1 MAQFPNL
8 LTELHQLEFD
18 YADGDGIDFEPYQT
32 FMSKNEASQWL
43 KAWTGNSQAD
53 ADSLL
58 VFGQDGTGGYAAFW
72 MVNQDNEILD
82 QPIVFLGSEGEI
94 GVVAKDFNDYLWL
107 LAQNHGPLE
116 SIECPED
123 NSKINNTFLNFA
135 KQNSKSNSRPVSEI
149 LSDAQNSNPN
159 FKGWIESLIRY

>member
-8 LTELHQLEFD
+8 LTELHKLEFD
-18 YADGDGIDFEPYQT
+18 YADGDGIDFEPYQN
-32 FMSKNEASQWL
+32 FMSQNEAHQWL

-53 ADSLL
+53 ANSLL

-72 MVNQDNEILD
+72 MINQDKDILD

-107 LAQNHGPLE
+107 LSQNHGPFE
-116 SIECPED
+116 SIEYPED
-123 NSKINNTFLNFA
+123 TSKINNDFLTFA
-135 KQNSKSNSRPVSEI
+135 KQNSKSISRPVLEI
-149 LSDAQNSNPN
+149 INDAQSSYPN
-159 FKGWIESLIRY
+159 FKTWIQSVIQY

>member
-1 MAQFPNL
+1 MTQFPNL

-32 FMSKNEASQWL
+32 FMSQNQANQWL
-43 KAWTGNSQAD
+43 EAWTGNSQAD
-53 ADSLL
+53 ANSLL

-72 MVNQDNEILD
+72 MINQDKDILD
-82 QPIVFLGSEGEI
+82 QPIVFLGSEGAI

-116 SIECPED
+116 SIEYPED
-123 NSKINNTFLNFA
+123 TSKINNNFLNFA
-135 KQNSKSNSRPVSEI
+135 KQNSKSISRSVSI
-149 LSDAQNSNPN
+149 ITSDAQNSYPN
-159 FKGWIESLIRY
+159 FKGWIEDMIMY

>member
-1 MAQFPNL
+1 MPQFPNL
-8 LTELHQLEFD
+8 LTKLHQLEFD
-18 YADGDGIDFEPYQT
+18 YADGDGIDFEPYQD
-32 FMSKNEASQWL
+32 FMSQSAANQWL

-53 ADSLL
+53 ANALF

-72 MVNQDNEILD
+72 MVNQDKEILD

-116 SIECPED
+116 SIEYPED
-123 NSKINNTFLNFA
+123 TSKINNTFLNFA
-135 KQNSKSNSRPVSEI
+135 KQNSKSISRPVSEI
-149 LSDAQNSNPN
+149 ISDAQNSNPN
-159 FKGWIESLIRY
+159 FKGWIESLIL

>member
-1 MAQFPNL
+1 MPQFPNL
-8 LTELHQLEFD
+8 LTKLHQLEFD
-18 YADGDGIDFEPYQT
+18 YADGDGIDFEPYQD
-32 FMSKNEASQWL
+32 FMSQSKANQWL

-53 ADSLL
+53 ANSLF

-72 MVNQDNEILD
+72 MVNQDKEILD

-116 SIECPED
+116 SIEYPED
-123 NSKINNTFLNFA
+123 TSKINNTFLNFA
-135 KQNSKSNSRPVSEI
+135 KQNSKSISRPVSEI
-149 LSDAQNSNPN
+149 ISDAQNSNPN
-159 FKGWIESLIRY
+159 FKGWIESLIL

>member
-1 MAQFPNL
+1 MTKFPNL
-8 LTELHQLEFD
+8 LTELHKLEFD

-32 FMSKNEASQWL
+32 FMSKNEVSQWL
-43 KAWTGNSQAD
+43 KAWTGNGQTD
-53 ADSLL
+53 VDSLL
-58 VFGQDGTGGYAAFW
+58 VFGQDGTGRYAAFW
-72 MVNQDNEILD
+72 MVNPDKEILD

-116 SIECPED
+116 SIEYPED
-123 NSKINNTFLNFA
+123 TSKVNNAFLNFA
-135 KQNSKSNSRPVSEI
+135 KQNSKSIFRPVSEI

-159 FKGWIESLIRY
+159 FKGWIEGLIR

>member
-8 LTELHQLEFD
+8 LTKLHQLEFD

-32 FMSKNEASQWL
+32 FMSQNEANQWL

-53 ADSLL
+53 ANSLL

-72 MVNQDNEILD
+72 VINQDKNILD

-94 GVVAKDFNDYLWL
+94 GVVAKDFSDYLWL
-107 LAQNHGPLE
+107 LSQNHGPLE
-116 SIECPED
+116 SIEYPED
-123 NSKINNTFLNFA
+123 TSKINNNFLNFA
-135 KQNSKSNSRPVSEI
+135 KQNSKSISRSVSI
-149 LSDAQNSNPN
+149 IINDAQNSYPN
-159 FKGWIESLIRY
+159 FKDWIEGMIMY